1 VAALSA
7 RTGQTTAWNPGV
19 ARVPIT
25 NGRIVA
31 EGRPDSLGRSGP
43 SQTVISFRLPTAQR
57 FDQLPGDLRR
67 VVASSNGE
75 VTIRTTEP
83 TSVLSRLC
91 DWAME
96 RGLELPGLEVAH
108 PSRTSICS

>member
-1 VAALSA
+1 
-7 RTGQTTAWNPGV
+7 
-19 ARVPIT
+19 
-25 NGRIVA
+25 
-31 EGRPDSLGRSGP
+31 
-43 SQTVISFRLPTAQR
+43 
-57 FDQLPGDLRR
+57 
-67 VVASSNGE
+67 VASSNGE

-108 PSRTSICS
+108 PSLEDVYLQLTEGGRDGGD